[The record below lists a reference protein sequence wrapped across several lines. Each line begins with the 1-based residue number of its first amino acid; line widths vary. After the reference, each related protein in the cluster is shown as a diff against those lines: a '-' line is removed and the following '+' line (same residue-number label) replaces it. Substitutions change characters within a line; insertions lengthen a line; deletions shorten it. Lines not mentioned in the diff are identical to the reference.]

1 MDRKIEIHFQQF
13 SESEINSEDLK
24 LLQHAKNALVNA
36 YEPYSHFKVGAAV
49 LMANGEIVTGFNF
62 ENAAYSVTICAER
75 TALSS
80 AITQF
85 PNIKIVA
92 IAISYLSQ
100 SNKSSEPI
108 FPCGVC
114 RQFLVE
120 CEDRNQENIKLI
132 LGGMQGDII
141 VTQNC
146 KTVLPFSF
154 SKSALI

>member
-1 MDRKIEIHFQQF
+1 MDKKIEIHFEQF
-13 SESEINSEDLK
+13 AENEINSDDAK
-24 LLQHAKNALVNA
+24 LLQNAKDALANA
-36 YEPYSHFKVGAAV
+36 YEPYSNFKVGAAV
-49 LMANGEIVTGFNF
+49 LMANGAIVTGFNF

-80 AITQF
+80 AITQY
-85 PNIKIVA
+85 PNEKIVA

-100 SNKSSEPI
+100 SNKSNEPI

-120 CEDRNQENIKLI
+120 CEDRNEQDIKLI

-141 VTQNC
+141 VTKNC

-154 SKSALI
+154 SKNALK